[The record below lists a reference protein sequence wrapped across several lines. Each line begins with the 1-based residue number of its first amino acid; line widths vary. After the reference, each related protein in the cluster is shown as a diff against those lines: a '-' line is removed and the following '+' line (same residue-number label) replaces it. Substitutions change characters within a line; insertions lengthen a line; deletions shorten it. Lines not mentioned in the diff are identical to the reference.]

1 MIIGDIYLFTVRS
14 FGIIG
19 GGALLFAASS
29 LGGLGQ
35 LGEIG
40 PLLNQKKYIYN
51 NNNMHIKLH
60 SSSTGGRSSCHCWS
74 GGHSCH
80 VHRSHLLSGNKWL
93 RPVLYGHSI
102 NQRAQVPQDLLAGP
116 GHIWLARLHMEL
128 CCL

>member
-35 LGEIG
+35 LGETG
-40 PLLNQKKYIYN
+40 PLLNQKKNIYN

-74 GGHSCH
+74 GRHSCH
-80 VHRSHLLSGNKWL
+80 VLGSHLLSGYKRL
-93 RPVLYGHSI
+93 RPVLYGHSLD
-102 NQRAQVPQDLLAGP
+102 QGAQVSQDLLAGP
-116 GHIWLARLHMEL
+116 AHMEL